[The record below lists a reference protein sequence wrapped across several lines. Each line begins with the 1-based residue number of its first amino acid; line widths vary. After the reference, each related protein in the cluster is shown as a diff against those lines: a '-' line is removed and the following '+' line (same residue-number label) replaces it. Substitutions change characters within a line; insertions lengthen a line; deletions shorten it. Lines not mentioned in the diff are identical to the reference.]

1 MNSDATRPASQFL
14 LDLAAGKYD
23 EQVAAFER
31 MLLLLTPE
39 FPICGELLMFVRGFV
54 SFNKMTA
61 PANVVPDGQG
71 GWVPSTNSHIK

>member
-1 MNSDATRPASQFL
+1 MNSDATKPASQFL

-23 EQVAAFER
+23 VQVAAFEK

-39 FPICGELLMFVRGFV
+39 FPIASELLMFVRGFV

-61 PANVVPDGQG
+61 PAHDVPDGKG
-71 GWVPSTNSHIK
+71 GWVPDTNSHIK